1 MDQNVCFQNIT
12 EPMPWR
18 IKSVLKAKKLK
29 IHLLYTVYVPN
40 VNIKHHLMIFFPN
53 IKDIN
58 IYQQTQIIQTIK
70 ITAPA
75 CLD

>member
-1 MDQNVCFQNIT
+1 MI
-12 EPMPWR
+12 
-18 IKSVLKAKKLK
+18 
-29 IHLLYTVYVPN
+29 
-40 VNIKHHLMIFFPN
+40 IFFPN
-53 IKDIN
+53 IEDIN